1 MECPLDFH
9 LKKRQKINEMNNEHK
24 NDKGSNSNSNS
35 IFQNVNIVT
44 EEL

>member
-9 LKKRQKINEMNNEHK
+9 LKKRQKMNELNNEHK
-24 NDKGSNSNSNS
+24 NDKGSNSNNS